1 MDPVA
6 RHMATSRDA
15 RGHVPAPVAGFLGVS
30 SASAVLLIGVGL
42 LVYGGHLV
50 VASWR
55 TSVRPREI
63 YYFSTG
69 DLLWVTVT
77 LALVASDSLLTT
89 PSSVAVSLAV
99 AAFVGTRG
107 RAPVVGP
114 VKGAH
119 AGDAGRPFVESP
131 DGRQRHC
138 RVLAVDE
145 AMGQVLV
152 VRGQCRVPARLGLL
166 ARTPRALHAR
176 RIRGIRPVAGGHHGP
191 SAGLTR
197 LLGVAHVIP
206 WIPLVAYVALR
217 LSTGVVGPQLSRAA
231 MPGQWSYAVVL
242 LVTVGICLALDIAD
256 VWRWY
261 GDERYRLGSVNA
273 ARAGHRHGRCDLH
286 DHHRAHA
293 ATSDP
298 DQSRSVESE
307 TIG

>member
-99 AAFVGTRG
+99 AAFVGT
-107 RAPVVGP
+107 VGVLQLWALSKERMP
-114 VKGAH
+114 ATPDDHLSSHRTVGSAIAASWLSMKRWVKYWLFG
-119 AGDAGRPFVESP
+119 VN
-131 DGRQRHC
+131 
-138 RVLAVDE
+138 AVF
-145 AMGQVLV
+145 
-152 VRGQCRVPARLGLL
+152 LL
-166 ARTPRALHAR
+166 ALAFWPEPLAR
-176 RIRGIRPVAGGHHGP
+176 FTLA
-191 SAGLTR
+191 
-197 LLGVAHVIP
+197 
-206 WIPLVAYVALR
+206 AYVA
-217 LSTGVVGPQLSRAA
+217 SGPWL
-231 MPGQWSYAVVL
+231 
-242 LVTVGICLALDIAD
+242 VGIM
-256 VWRWY
+256 VHQ
-261 GDERYRLGSVNA
+261 
-273 ARAGHRHGRCDLH
+273 RA
-286 DHHRAHA
+286 
-293 ATSDP
+293 
-298 DQSRSVESE
+298 
-307 TIG
+307 